1 MALIV
6 CPECKAKISEYA
18 ESCPHCGCPM
28 KVIVKLIVEQE
39 KSAITTEQSDFTE
52 VATAEKNPC
61 LQCGKEVAQAPGR
74 KKKKFC
80 SDACRSKW
88 WAAHPEQ
95 IRHKSNRTI
104 NCAFCGKAFQVHGG
118 QKRKYC
124 SHDCYIMDRFSEK
137 EADVSA
143 EKAYADSGTFE
154 NMKDQKSPSADRNVK
169 KKHTKKDAVV
179 SSSSAVLSPE
189 DSNTDVVENL
199 VASPALTSSTSKTTD
214 SSGYFTE
221 EEFKVILNYG
231 MTIHLMK
238 NMLVEGIIDTDEYL
252 QMEKLFQEK
261 YKSPYAHL
269 MFEKRREE
277 LDKMAGHP
285 IKVEVKT
292 LAQRTG
298 IPFGRDD
305 CWRFGFGDGGEKYED
320 EYAESDVLFQFQV
333 RQLIGDFGKDGGRGV
348 TVLRS
353 GEVLEEHLLV
363 VFLYPDRVKRFYI
376 SQEAV
381 AEIESYLQEKKLTI
395 LRLPENVMNGNCE
408 GEHDWVRF
416 GSKRIN
422 GFQITRSDPR
432 QVRMKDADYYTKYAE
447 NMETENVIIDMY
459 EDIREILVRAGID
472 ILPKK

>member
-199 VASPALTSSTSKTTD
+199 AASPALTSSTSKTTD

-395 LRLPENVMNGNCE
+395 LRLPENVINGNCE

>member
-28 KVIVKLIVEQE
+28 KVIVKLIAEQE

-52 VATAEKNPC
+52 VATTEKIPC

-88 WAAHPEQ
+88 WAAHPKQ
-95 IRHKSNRTI
+95 IRYKLNRTI
-104 NCAFCGKAFQVHGG
+104 NCAFCGKAFQIHGG

-124 SHDCYIMDRFSEK
+124 SHDCYIKDRFSEK
-137 EADVSA
+137 KADVPA
-143 EKAYADSGTFE
+143 EKAYADVGTFE
-154 NMKDQKSPSADRNVK
+154 NTKDQKSSSSDRNVK
-169 KKHTKKDAVV
+169 KKHPKKDAVV
-179 SSSSAVLSPE
+179 SSSSAVLSTE
-189 DSNTDVVENL
+189 DSNTDIVGNL
-199 VASPALTSSTSKTTD
+199 AASPALTSSTSKAVD

-221 EEFKVILNYG
+221 GEFKVILNYG

-269 MFEKRREE
+269 MFGKRREE
-277 LDKMAGHP
+277 LDKMAGPP

-298 IPFGRDD
+298 IPFGRDG
-305 CWRFGFGDGGEKYED
+305 CWRFGFGGGGEKYEG
-320 EYAESDVLFQFQV
+320 EYAESDVLFQFQA
-333 RQLIGDFGKDGGRGV
+333 RQLIGDFGKDGGRGI
-348 TVLRS
+348 TVLRN

-363 VFLYPDRVKRFYI
+363 AFLYPDKVKRFYI
-376 SQEAV
+376 SQEAI
-381 AEIESYLQEKKLTI
+381 AEIESYLQEKNLMI
-395 LRLPENVMNGNCE
+395 HGLPENVSNGNYE

-416 GSKRIN
+416 GSKRIT
-422 GFQITRSDPR
+422 GFQITRSDPN
-432 QVRMKDADYYTKYAE
+432 QVKMKDADYYTQYAE
-447 NMETENVIIDMY
+447 NMEMENVIIDMY
-459 EDIREILVRAGID
+459 EDIREILVKAGID

>member
-18 ESCPHCGCPM
+18 ECCPHCGCPM
-28 KVIVKLIVEQE
+28 KVIIRLIAEQE
-39 KSAITTEQSDFTE
+39 KSAITTEQSDFTG
-52 VATAEKNPC
+52 VVTAEKNPC
-61 LQCGKEVAQAPGR
+61 LQCGKEIAQAPGR

-80 SDACRSKW
+80 SDVCRSKW

-124 SHDCYIMDRFSEK
+124 SHDCYIKDRFSEK
-137 EADVSA
+137 KAEVPA

-154 NMKDQKSPSADRNVK
+154 NMKNQKSPSTDRNVK
-169 KKHTKKDAVV
+169 KKHPKKDAVV

-189 DSNTDVVENL
+189 DSNTDIVENL
-199 VASPALTSSTSKTTD
+199 SAAPALTSSTSKDAD

-231 MTIHLMK
+231 VTIHLMK

-269 MFEKRREE
+269 MFEMRRED
-277 LDKMAGHP
+277 LDKIAGPP
-285 IKVEVKT
+285 IEVEVKT

-298 IPFGRDD
+298 IPFGKDD
-305 CWRFGFGDGGEKYED
+305 SWRFEFGNGGEKYEG
-320 EYAESDVLFQFQV
+320 EYAESDILFQFQA
-333 RQLIGDFGKDGGRGV
+333 RQLIGDFGKDGDRGI

-353 GEVLEEHLLV
+353 GDVLEEHLLV
-363 VFLYPDRVKRFYI
+363 AFLYPDRVRRFYI
-376 SQEAV
+376 TREAV
-381 AEIESYLQEKKLTI
+381 AEIEAYLREKNAVI
-395 LRLPENVMNGNCE
+395 LKLPEEVSNGNYE

-416 GSKRIN
+416 GSKRIT
-422 GFQITRSDPR
+422 GFQITRADPN
-432 QVRMKDADYYTKYAE
+432 QVKINDIGYYTRYAE

-459 EDIREILVRAGID
+459 EDIRKMLVYAGVD

>member
-1 MALIV
+1 
-6 CPECKAKISEYA
+6 
-18 ESCPHCGCPM
+18 
-28 KVIVKLIVEQE
+28 
-39 KSAITTEQSDFTE
+39 
-52 VATAEKNPC
+52 
-61 LQCGKEVAQAPGR
+61 
-74 KKKKFC
+74 
-80 SDACRSKW
+80 
-88 WAAHPEQ
+88 
-95 IRHKSNRTI
+95 
-104 NCAFCGKAFQVHGG
+104 
-118 QKRKYC
+118 
-124 SHDCYIMDRFSEK
+124 
-137 EADVSA
+137 
-143 EKAYADSGTFE
+143 
-154 NMKDQKSPSADRNVK
+154 
-169 KKHTKKDAVV
+169 
-179 SSSSAVLSPE
+179 
-189 DSNTDVVENL
+189 
-199 VASPALTSSTSKTTD
+199 
-214 SSGYFTE
+214 
-221 EEFKVILNYG
+221 
-231 MTIHLMK
+231 MK

-320 EYAESDVLFQFQV
+320 EYAESDVLFQFQA
-333 RQLIGDFGKDGGRGV
+333 RQLIGDLGKDGGRGV

-363 VFLYPDRVKRFYI
+363 AFLYPDRVKRFYI

-416 GSKRIN
+416 GSKRIT

-432 QVRMKDADYYTKYAE
+432 QVRMKDADYYTRYAE

>member
-28 KVIVKLIVEQE
+28 KVIVKLIAEQE

-52 VATAEKNPC
+52 VATTEKISC

-95 IRHKSNRTI
+95 IRHKLNRTI

-124 SHDCYIMDRFSEK
+124 SHDCYIKDRFSEK
-137 EADVSA
+137 KADVPA
-143 EKAYADSGTFE
+143 DKAYADAGIFKNT
-154 NMKDQKSPSADRNVK
+154 KDQKSSSADRNVK
-169 KKHTKKDAVV
+169 KKHPKKDAVV
-179 SSSSAVLSPE
+179 SSSSAVLSTE
-189 DSNTDVVENL
+189 DSNTDIVENL
-199 VASPALTSSTSKTTD
+199 AASPALTSSTSKAVD
-214 SSGYFTE
+214 RSGYFTE

-238 NMLVEGIIDTDEYL
+238 KMLVEGIINTDEYL

-269 MFEKRREE
+269 MFGKSREE
-277 LDKMAGHP
+277 LDKMAGPP

-305 CWRFGFGDGGEKYED
+305 CWRFGFGDGGEKYEG
-320 EYAESDVLFQFQV
+320 EYAESDVLFQFQA

-363 VFLYPDRVKRFYI
+363 AFLYPDKVKRFYI
-376 SQEAV
+376 SQEAI
-381 AEIESYLQEKKLTI
+381 AEIESYLQEKNLMI
-395 LRLPENVMNGNCE
+395 HRLPENVSNGNYE

-416 GSKRIN
+416 GSKRIT
-422 GFQITRSDPR
+422 GFQITRSDPN
-432 QVRMKDADYYTKYAE
+432 QVKMKDADYYTQYAE
-447 NMETENVIIDMY
+447 NMETENVIIGMY
-459 EDIREILVRAGID
+459 EDIREILVKAGID

>member
-6 CPECKAKISEYA
+6 CPECKAKISKYA

-28 KVIVKLIVEQE
+28 KVIVRLIAEQE
-39 KSAITTEQSDFTE
+39 KSAITTEQLNLTE
-52 VATAEKNPC
+52 VVTAEKNSC
-61 LQCGKEVAQAPGR
+61 SQCGKEVAQAPGR

-124 SHDCYIMDRFSEK
+124 SHNCYIKDRFSEK
-137 EADVSA
+137 KADVQA

-154 NMKDQKSPSADRNVK
+154 NMKAPKSPSADRNVK
-169 KKHTKKDAVV
+169 KKHPKKDAVV

-189 DSNTDVVENL
+189 DSNIDIVENL
-199 VASPALTSSTSKTTD
+199 AASTALTSSISKAAD

-231 MTIHLMK
+231 MIIHLMK
-238 NMLVEGIIDTDEYL
+238 NMLMEGIIDTDEYL

-269 MFEKRREE
+269 MFRKRREE
-277 LDKMAGHP
+277 LDKIAGPP
-285 IKVEVKT
+285 IKAEVKT
-292 LAQRTG
+292 LVQRTG
-298 IPFGRDD
+298 IPFGRND
-305 CWRFGFGDGGEKYED
+305 CWRFGFGDGGEKYEG
-320 EYAESDVLFQFQV
+320 EYAESDVLFQFQA

-363 VFLYPDRVKRFYI
+363 AFLYPDRVKRFYI

-381 AEIESYLQEKKLTI
+381 AEIEAYLREKNATI
-395 LRLPENVMNGNCE
+395 LRLPEKVSNGNYE

-416 GSKRIN
+416 GSKRIT
-422 GFQITRSDPR
+422 GFQITRSDFN
-432 QVRMKDADYYTKYAE
+432 QVKLKDADYYTRYAL